1 MPVLIIL
8 FLLSSVFFFGSC
20 SEDERVE
27 QKQKSFIV
35 GEPIGEPI
43 IPQFIE
49 KNTTE
54 EMSTNLAK
62 EEAKSI
68 DKNATRVSNE
78 RIIEEGIV
86 VNGVPINLEENSSQ
100 EIILSRLPP
109 IEEGSEFNQILF
121 RDLTDFKYEV
131 NWESD
136 GKVFDFASYAKRVP
150 KEVREKTGKFVAVEG
165 FMIPTIV
172 NENNLVKEFL
182 LLPDQ
187 MSCCFGQTPEP
198 NGWVVVSSQEGVEVL
213 MDEVIRVIGQIT
225 IEERWDEEFFVG
237 LYHLNCDEIVGPSL

>member
-8 FLLSSVFFFGSC
+8 FLLSLVFFFGNC

-27 QKQKSFIV
+27 QKQKSFFV
-35 GEPIGEPI
+35 VEPIGEPI

-54 EMSTNLAK
+54 VKSSNLAK
-62 EEAKSI
+62 EQVKSI
-68 DKNATRVSNE
+68 DKNATRISNE

-100 EIILSRLPP
+100 EIIPSRLPP
-109 IEEGSEFNQILF
+109 IEEGSEFTQILF